1 MRREPRTIRYTPSTA
16 LTDDPTPLRA
26 AWHEQWYRASRLAR
40 LPKPG
45 PTTFLYTY

>member
-45 PTTFLYTY
+45 PTTFLYLF